1 MTLPDLI
8 LNDGLKLHM
17 EFGENWQTDIDSR
30 LSKKYSEL
38 SESDL
43 RKADDLCRKIAK
55 NANDF
60 VRKNPVK
67 KEGKIEFIDSSSFK
81 TYMLNQYN
89 WINEENLSQLYSQS
103 CYYAMK

>member
-1 MTLPDLI
+1 MTLSDQI
-8 LNDGLKLHM
+8 LNDGLELNM
-17 EFGENWQTDIDSR
+17 EFGENWLVDIDKR
-30 LSKKYSEL
+30 LSKKYPQL

-43 RKADDLCRKIAK
+43 RKTDTLCRKIAK

-60 VRKNPVK
+60 VSRNPII
-67 KEGKIEFIDSSSFK
+67 KEGKVTFVDSSDFK

-89 WINEENLSQLYSQS
+89 WINELNLSRLYSQS